1 MGTCAKGS
9 SIELSQNCISAK
21 TINMATTVIEQ
32 SEDSTKL
39 KFSLPSVVYS
49 GSSLT
54 LSSAHELVERKYPGP
69 FWSYLVSEAPVSR
82 PEVLPSASNLTS
94 MTFMGDRINHP
105 QFRMRIHQILQHRPY
120 AGQ

>member
-9 SIELSQNCISAK
+9 SIELSQNWISAS
-21 TINMATTVIEQ
+21 TIIMATTVIEQ

-54 LSSAHELVERKYPGP
+54 LCIQPDQHDLHGGQDQPPTVQDEDTPD
-69 FWSYLVSEAPVSR
+69 
-82 PEVLPSASNLTS
+82 LTAQAICG
-94 MTFMGDRINHP
+94 TVRGKVVGTKTKT
-105 QFRMRIHQILQHRPY
+105 LQ
-120 AGQ
+120 